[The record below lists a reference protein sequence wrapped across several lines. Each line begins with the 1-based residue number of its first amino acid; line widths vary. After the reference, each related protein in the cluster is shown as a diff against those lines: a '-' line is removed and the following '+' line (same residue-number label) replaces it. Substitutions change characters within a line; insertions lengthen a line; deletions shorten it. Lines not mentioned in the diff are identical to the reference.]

1 MKGLNIMKDYQ
12 ELIGRVAI
20 AIALVIAAIIISYGL
35 KSGLTELGIWLS
47 GR

>member
-1 MKGLNIMKDYQ
+1 MKDYQ

-35 KSGLTELGIWLS
+35 KNGLTELGIWLS